1 MQKVQKYQWYVE
13 DFMLWI
19 EDCKVKMFDL
29 RVILDLVQ
37 LEFSFLRLKVML
49 SEVEKRRFLLE
60 ILNSVV
66 DILINFLETDEDDI
80 RDEKVRINQNMD
92 FIIEE
97 LQVKIGLFEEM
108 IQRFKEF
115 QESFKNIEK
124 KVEGVKY

>member
-1 MQKVQKYQWYVE
+1 
-13 DFMLWI
+13 
-19 EDCKVKMFDL
+19 
-29 RVILDLVQ
+29 
-37 LEFSFLRLKVML
+37 ML
-49 SEVEKRRFLLE
+49 SEVEKCCFLLE

-66 DILINFLETDEDDI
+66 DILINFLEVDEDGI
-80 RDEKVRINQNMD
+80 WDEKVGINQNMD
-92 FIIEE
+92 VIIEE

>member
-80 RDEKVRINQNMD
+80 RDEKVGINQNMD